1 MTNFEF
7 WKDTLAEIVETG
19 GAGANVA
26 IVNDKPVR
34 CSEIH
39 DCKKCDR
46 CGKCNEATLIKWLM
60 EKHIE
65 KPKLTKKERMFCEL
79 VETGWIARDK
89 DNKIWLHFNNPTKR
103 ADEWY
108 GVGYSMYH
116 VFKGVTPFSFIKW
129 EDEEPWAVEDLLKL
143 EVEQ

>member
-7 WKDTLAEIVETG
+7 WKDRLAEITGRG
-19 GAGANVA
+19 GAVANVA
-26 IVNDKPVR
+26 IENDRPVR

-46 CGKCNEATLIKWLM
+46 CGKCTEGQLIKWLL
-60 EKHIE
+60 EENIE

-89 DNKIWLHFNNPTKR
+89 NGSIWWNDKRPTKQVR
-103 ADEWY
+103 TWSGARNVFH
-108 GVGYSMYH
+108 VGAIT
-116 VFKGVTPFSFIKW
+116 KFSFIKW
-129 EDEEPWAVEDLLKL
+129 EDEEPWSVEDLLKL
-143 EVEQ
+143 EVE